1 MIPNL
6 ILGFKHKMIF
16 HRYHANTNDLPK
28 GLKLRDFLLHSKF
41 PSMRTFHLNFLI
53 AFPSI
58 PSKVQ
63 QQ

>member
-28 GLKLRDFLLHSKF
+28 GLKLRDFLLYSKF
-41 PSMRTFHLNFLI
+41 PSMRTFNLNFLI
-53 AFPSI
+53 AFM
-58 PSKVQ
+58 Q
-63 QQ
+63 L

>member
-28 GLKLRDFLLHSKF
+28 GLKLRDFLLHFKWSF
-41 PSMRTFHLNFLI
+41 TDIMQTQMI
-53 AFPSI
+53 Y
-58 PSKVQ
+58 
-63 QQ
+63 